1 MDCDKAREIMNRVI
15 DGEDHPAAGDA
26 YQHINDCDRCA
37 KWYLSMQ
44 NMLSTIASANCL
56 PYLDLSAAIMTSLPE
71 RHPAAEGM
79 PFRDL
84 RRLAVWIA
92 STSVFLSAVVVL
104 LLVFVLR
111 ALSGDSVTQVISRMS
126 ELCGTCTAVASKM
139 VADLCDLGLVA
150 LRTLGTVVICLY
162 PSIMRLLLLDVAL
175 LLGIAAMCS
184 RKRKHTGTSIMV

>member
-1 MDCDKAREIMNRVI
+1 MDCDKAREIINRVI
-15 DGEDHPAAGDA
+15 DGEGHSAAGEA

-37 KWYLSMQ
+37 KWHSSMEK
-44 NMLSTIASANCL
+44 MLSAIISANSL
-56 PYLDLSAAIMTSLPE
+56 PYLDFSAAIMTSLPE

-92 STSVFLSAVVVL
+92 STSVFLSAAVVP

-111 ALSGDSVTQVISRMS
+111 ALSGDSVAQVISRMS

-139 VADLCDLGLVA
+139 IADVFDLGLVA
-150 LRTLGTVVICLY
+150 LRTFGTVVVCMC

-175 LLGIAAMCS
+175 LLGIAAICL
-184 RKRKHTGTSIMV
+184 RKRKPTGTSIMV